1 MNIFGRFRL
10 LILEQKLKFGAFGK
24 YNRYRCWCLERNV
37 NSITDRI
44 RLAHEV
50 LNGPGVS
57 LAESQHNVDFIRRH
71 TAATRTATSRPPK
84 NASAVIQGTQPLD
97 TSAQK
102 PESQRLPREY
112 PV

>member
-1 MNIFGRFRL
+1 MNIFSRLRL
-10 LILEQKLKFGAFGK
+10 LLLEQKLKFGAFGK
-24 YNRYRCWCLERNV
+24 FNRYRCWRLERNV

-44 RLAHEV
+44 RLAREV

-71 TAATRTATSRPPK
+71 SAAAPTAMSRPPK
-84 NASAVIQGTQPLD
+84 NSPTVIQDTQPLD
-97 TSAQK
+97 TSAQRND
-102 PESQRLPREY
+102 SQRLAREY